1 MKKFLLILI
10 CLCFTF
16 SGKSQFL
23 EWNSLLNEA
32 SSSTSL
38 IGEAHFNHLNEL
50 VITGV
55 FTGSL
60 DLNPNPNITHSITS
74 AGNQNSYIAKYDD
87 DGEMLF
93 GGHISG
99 INDVIINAMDI
110 DAAGNIY
117 ISGTFNNTADLNSG
131 SGQALY
137 TPVNPGSED
146 AFLVKYSNQG
156 VFQWARQFVSND
168 YTRPSSLIIDHSGNI
183 FIAGTFK
190 GLCDFDP
197 GSGTQNVNALDE
209 DIFVLKL
216 NSSGNYVNVI
226 RIGTSTPIASLQEVS
241 AIDRDAAGNI
251 YLSGRFEGTVDFDP
265 SAGNQFITSI
275 GQNDFYLARYTNALQ
290 LAWVYGFGSS
300 NQEGNIDHKVF
311 GSEIWIAGDFEGS
324 LNLDLKS
331 GQHLV
336 NSNGAKDVFFA
347 RYSLSANFELAES
360 FGGSGNDIALSLDV
374 FNPDSILITGQ
385 FEGSVDFNPSSTVS
399 FLLSASSSKSLFFA
413 SYNSNGNLNA
423 ASKITGNND
432 ISANKIRSDQEGNVY
447 VGGQLKGSAN
457 FDFKGQ
463 SGSNY
468 SGPAS
473 FIAKYDKCGD
483 ATINI
488 TTQDANCG
496 IKDGRAEAVIN
507 GGTPPFRYFWTS
519 GSTDSIADSLRAG
532 LYYLTI
538 TDTLN
543 CTYYANPVL
552 INEIG
557 GPVVSLIAKSDV
569 SCYGGSNGAIVLG
582 VSGGTSPYTFK
593 WSNGSTAQ
601 NINGLSSGMYEV
613 TVIDNDLCKSFLRIN
628 ISEPKEIEIFPVV
641 VKPSCNS
648 SNGSVTAVVSGGNS
662 PYSYSWL
669 PSGSGNTLFN
679 IPAGLYTV
687 EVTDASNCTQSLSIP
702 VSNDLAADVY
712 LDSISDVS
720 CSGGGG
726 KIFVSVYGGNPSY
739 SYLWNPGNL
748 TTQDISGLQPGQY
761 NLIVTDQSS
770 CKSVFVANVGAKK
783 PQSPEICIVD
793 VDSVNGKA
801 IVVWEKPSS
810 RGIISHYNVYRET
823 STLNVFDLVED
834 SIEFSE
840 LSLYEDR
847 IADTWTRPWSY
858 KISLTDT
865 CGIESEKSSSHTTIH
880 TVITKN
886 AQQEFNVLWSPYR
899 GDFPVLQYT
908 CYRYTDSSGTIDS
921 LTTVPANIF
930 TYTDKNSPSKGE
942 DVYYFIKVI
951 HPSGCTATDA
961 QNRNSSRSNR
971 GSISPPPDYL
981 GLKNISFFQNE
992 ELRISPNPNP
1002 GSFSIELN
1010 VGTGESSQLE
1020 IYSMDG
1026 KLVYNRFFST
1036 NQGFQSYSFN
1046 TGYLNAGLYLLSVKT
1061 GNKNYRGKI
1070 MIVNN

>member
-1 MKKFLLILI
+1 MIEE
-10 CLCFTF
+10 
-16 SGKSQFL
+16 GR
-23 EWNSLLNEA
+23 
-32 SSSTSL
+32 
-38 IGEAHFNHLNEL
+38 FNHLNEL
-50 VITGV
+50 VLTGV
-55 FTGSL
+55 FTGSI
-60 DLNPNPNITHSITS
+60 DLNPNPNINHSITS
-74 AGNQNSYIAKYDD
+74 AGNRNSYIALYDE

-93 GGHISG
+93 GNHISG
-99 INDVIINAMDI
+99 TNDVTINTMDI

-117 ISGTFNNTADLNSG
+117 VSGTFNNTVDLNPG
-131 SGQALY
+131 SGQAFY

-146 AFLVKYSNQG
+146 AYLAKYSKQG
-156 VFQWARQFVSND
+156 IFQWARQFVSSG
-168 YTRPSSLIIDHSGNI
+168 YTRPSSMLVDQSGNL
-183 FIAGTFK
+183 FVAGTFK
-190 GLCDFDP
+190 GTCDFDP

-216 NSSGNYVNVI
+216 NSSGNYINAI
-226 RIGTSTPIASLQEVS
+226 RIGTSVPIASLQEVS
-241 AIDRDAAGNI
+241 SIDRDAAGNI
-251 YLSGRFEGTVDFDP
+251 YISGRFEGNVDFDP
-265 SAGNQFITSI
+265 SAGSQFIASI

-290 LAWVYGFGSS
+290 LSWVYGFGSS
-300 NQEGNIDHKVF
+300 NQEGNLEHKIL
-311 GSEIWIAGDFEGS
+311 GNELWLTGDFEGS
-324 LNLDLKS
+324 LDLDLKS
-331 GQHLV
+331 GQQLV

-347 RYSLSANFELAES
+347 RYSLSANFEFAES
-360 FGGSGNDIALSLDV
+360 FGGSGNDVAISLDAY
-374 FNPDSILITGQ
+374 NHDSILIAGQ
-385 FEGSVDFNPSSTVS
+385 FEGSVDFNPSSTAS
-399 FLLSASSSKSLFFA
+399 FLLSASSSKCLFFA

-432 ISANKIRSDQEGNVY
+432 VSANKIRSDQEGNIY

-463 SGSNY
+463 VASNY

-473 FIAKYDKCGD
+473 FIAKYDRCGE
-483 ATINI
+483 AIVNI
-488 TTQDANCG
+488 TTQDASCG
-496 IKDGRAEAVIN
+496 VKDGWAEAVIN
-507 GGTPPFRYFWTS
+507 GGTSPFRYFWTS

-538 TDTLN
+538 RDTLN
-543 CTYYANPVL
+543 CVYYADPVL

-557 GPVVSLIAKSDV
+557 GPLVTLTAKSDV
-569 SCYGGSNGAIVLG
+569 TCYGGSNGAIVLS
-582 VSGGTSPYTFK
+582 VSGGTSPYTYK
-593 WSNGSTAQ
+593 WSNGSTTQ
-601 NINGLSSGMYEV
+601 NINGLSAGIYEV
-613 TVIDNDLCKSFLRIN
+613 TVTDNDMCKSYLRVSIT
-628 ISEPKEIEIFPVV
+628 EAEEIEIFPVV
-641 VKPSCNS
+641 VKPSCSS

-662 PYSYSWL
+662 PYSYSWI

-679 IPAGLYTV
+679 ISAGLYTV
-687 EVTDASNCTQSLSIP
+687 EVTDASNCKQSMAIP

-712 LDSISDVS
+712 LDSISDIS

-726 KIFVSVYGGNPSY
+726 KIYVSVYGGNPSY
-739 SYLWNPGNL
+739 SYLWNPGNF

-770 CKSVFVANVGAKK
+770 CKSVFVANVSAKK

-801 IVVWEKPSS
+801 VVVWEKPATK
-810 RGIISHYNVYRET
+810 GIISHYNVYRET

-834 SIEFSE
+834 SIDFSE

-865 CGIESEKSSSHTTIH
+865 CGIESEQSSSHTTIH

-886 AQQEFNVLWSPYR
+886 AQQEFNVLWSAYQ
-899 GDFPVLQYT
+899 GNFPVLQYT

-930 TYTDKNSPSKGE
+930 TYTDKTSPSKGE
-942 DVYYFIKVI
+942 DVYYFIKVV

-981 GLKNISFFQNE
+981 GLRTYSSQNE
-992 ELRISPNPNP
+992 ELKISPNPSSGFFN
-1002 GSFSIELN
+1002 IELDA
-1010 VGTGESSQLE
+1010 GADGSSQLE
-1020 IYSMDG
+1020 LYSMQG
-1026 KLVYNRFFST
+1026 SLVYNKMFRT
-1036 NQGFQSYSFN
+1036 NNGLQNYSFN
-1046 TGYLNAGLYLLSVKT
+1046 TGNLNEGLYLLSVKT
-1061 GNKNYRGKI
+1061 EHKIYLGKI
-1070 MIVNN
+1070 MIVKN